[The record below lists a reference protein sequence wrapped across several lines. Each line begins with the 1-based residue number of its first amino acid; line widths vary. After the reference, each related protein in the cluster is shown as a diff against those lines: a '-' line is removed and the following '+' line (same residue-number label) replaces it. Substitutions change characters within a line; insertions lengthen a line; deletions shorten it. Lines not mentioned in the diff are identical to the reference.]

1 MAHWIIE
8 DRGFGGQYYKC
19 SGCGHTFNDL
29 YHDVPDDICPECG
42 VEINE
47 DENEYMDDKPSDYAY
62 KPHLLTNNE
71 AAGLIKN
78 MLKQWTPARGST
90 KSMMQLRIIEALS
103 KAAYVLEHTPDEVDK

>member
-8 DRGFGGQYYKC
+8 DRGFAGSYYKC
-19 SGCGHTFNDL
+19 SNCKSTFNDL
-29 YHDVPDDICPECG
+29 YHDVDDYCPNCG
-42 VEINE
+42 DTINE
-47 DENEYMDDKPSDYAY
+47 DENEYTDDKPSDYAY
-62 KPHLLTNNE
+62 KPHLLTNKE

-103 KAAYVLEHTPDEVDK
+103 KAAYVLENTPDEVDN